1 MTCATGQ
8 QVVQLISRFPNE
20 LKMAKKIKAK
30 IGDVFQIP
38 IDDARVGYGQVVLF
52 PEKSSLFI
60 CVFAATTPPGVEPDL
75 NGIVQS
81 DILLAGSTYD
91 GKLWHGHWPIVGNV
105 TTNLPSIALPVYK
118 SGMGATAIVET
129 LDNSRRRPAT
139 QEEERVLP
147 LRTYTSPIGFE
158 WALKAIAGIGDW
170 QLEFDALKYDTLK
183 SSSKVVV

>member
-1 MTCATGQ
+1 MINRI
-8 QVVQLISRFPNE
+8 LNE
-20 LKMAKKIKAK
+20 LKMAKKVKAK

-75 NGIVQS
+75 NEIVRS

-139 QEEERVLP
+139 KQEEEFLP
-147 LRTYTSPIGFE
+147 FRHYAAPGVFE
-158 WALKAIAGIGDW
+158 DALKAIAGLGEWRYDKLSYEI
-170 QLEFDALKYDTLK
+170 LKA
-183 SSSKVVV
+183 SSEVVV